1 MSRMHFAQRN
11 VKKVEQPNLN
21 VVFPNQRIVIWA
33 EVIIILKVKDSISD
47 AAEESNQSKLY
58 SKFAFQTSFQ
68 ELRDLVART
77 GGDVPKHHHTDLAKL
92 KQTTM
97 KPF

>member
-47 AAEESNQSKLY
+47 AAEESN
-58 SKFAFQTSFQ
+58 
-68 ELRDLVART
+68 
-77 GGDVPKHHHTDLAKL
+77 L
-92 KQTTM
+92 KQTLF
-97 KPF
+97 KVC